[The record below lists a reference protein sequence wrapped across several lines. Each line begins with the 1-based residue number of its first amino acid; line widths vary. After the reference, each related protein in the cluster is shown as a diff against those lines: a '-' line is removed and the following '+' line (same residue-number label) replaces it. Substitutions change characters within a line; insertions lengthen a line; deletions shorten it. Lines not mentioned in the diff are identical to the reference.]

1 MTPMLV
7 AASLSN
13 RDWRPALQRQVRDHE
28 SDIVVELVRD
38 RHQAL
43 AEAVDIV
50 VVDDDTSWI
59 SRPVVASLVEAGKR
73 VIGVFDPAEGD
84 GYGEKFLRENG
95 IDLVVPSDLAT
106 EALIAFLRQHRP
118 NRAQLLEDA
127 AVLEQFD
134 DLIPMSARRVVAVG
148 GPSGA
153 GATEVAVALAQLMSK
168 QRTVLVD
175 TDENHPGLSR
185 RLGLSIHPHIVTATD
200 IIRHG
205 QSVSPQGDDVSI
217 ASCLARPV
225 INQGALP
232 FDVIAGLA
240 SRDDW
245 SLLRADD
252 AVGLLDVLAQRWVNV
267 IAKIGST
274 LDELPGTPR
283 YEVSRQVVKRAER
296 IVAVTQAS
304 PTGLLHFVDWLVE
317 AVPLAGDAPIDVVV
331 NRAPTNPA
339 LRGQIE
345 TELINI
351 TGERLN
357 SIVFVPSDRRV
368 ERAAWDATTV
378 EKGPFLRSL
387 SGLLGPVPSRFAW
400 RKSLLPARTPVTP
413 QEQAA

>member
-13 RDWRPALQRQVRDHE
+13 RDWRAALQRQVRDHE

-43 AEAVDIV
+43 AEAVDLVI
-50 VVDDDTSWI
+50 VDDDTSWI
-59 SRPVVASLVEAGKR
+59 SRAVVTSLVDAGKR
-73 VIGVFDPAEGD
+73 IIGVFDPAEGD
-84 GYGEKFLRENG
+84 GYGEKYLRETG
-95 IDLVVPSDLAT
+95 IDLVVPADLPT

-118 NRAQLLEDA
+118 NRLQMLEDA
-127 AVLEQFD
+127 AALEAFD
-134 DLIPMSARRVVAVG
+134 DLVPLAERRVVAVG

-153 GATEVAVALAQLMSK
+153 GATEVAVALAQLMST

-175 TDENHPGLSR
+175 ADENHPGLSR
-185 RLGLSIHPHIVTATD
+185 RLGLNIHPHIVTATE

-205 QSVSPQGDDVSI
+205 HTVAPQGEDVSV
-217 ASCLARPV
+217 ASCLARPA
-225 INQGALP
+225 INQGSLP

-283 YEVSRQVVKRAER
+283 YEVSRQVIQRAER

-304 PTGLLHFVDWLVE
+304 PTGLLHFVDWLVD

-331 NRAPTNPA
+331 NKAPSNPA

-345 TELINI
+345 TELVNI

-357 SIVFVPSDRRV
+357 SIVFVPADRRV

-378 EKGPFLRSL
+378 AKGPFLRSL

-400 RKSLLPARTPVTP
+400 RKTLLPTRTPVSN
-413 QEQAA
+413 EQAA

>member
-1 MTPMLV
+1 MSPMLV

-13 RDWRPALQRQVRDHE
+13 RDWRSALQRQVRDHE

-43 AEAVDIV
+43 ADAVDMV

-59 SRPVVASLVEAGKR
+59 SRQVVTSLAEAGKR
-73 VIGVFDPAEGD
+73 VIGVFDPSEGD

-95 IDLVVPSDLAT
+95 IDLVVPSDLPT

-118 NRAQLLEDA
+118 NRAQLLQDA

-134 DLIPMSARRVVAVG
+134 DHIPLSERRVVAVG

-168 QRTVLVD
+168 QRTILVD
-175 TDENHPGLSR
+175 ADENHPGLSR
-185 RLGLSIHPHIVTATD
+185 RLGLNIHPHIVTATD

-205 QSVSPQGDDVSI
+205 QSLAPQGDDVSV
-217 ASCLARPV
+217 ASCLARPA

-331 NRAPTNPA
+331 NKAPSNPA
-339 LRGQIE
+339 VRGQIE
-345 TELINI
+345 TELVNI

-357 SIVFVPSDRRV
+357 SIVFVPADRRV
-368 ERAAWDATTV
+368 ERAAWDASTV
-378 EKGPFLRSL
+378 DKGPFLRTL

-400 RKSLLPARTPVTP
+400 RKTSLPTRTAATP
-413 QEQAA
+413 KEKAA

>member
-13 RDWRPALQRQVRDHE
+13 REWRAALQRQVRDHE

-43 AEAVDIV
+43 ADAVDLVI
-50 VVDDDTSWI
+50 VDDDTSWI
-59 SRPVVASLVEAGKR
+59 SRVVVSGLVDAGKR

-84 GYGEKFLRENG
+84 GYGEKFLRETG
-95 IDLVVPSDLAT
+95 IDLVVPSDLPT

-118 NRAQLLEDA
+118 NRTQMLEDA
-127 AVLEQFD
+127 AALEQLD
-134 DLIPMSARRVVAVG
+134 DLVPLAERRVVAVG

-153 GATEVAVALAQLMSK
+153 GVTEVAVALAQLMSD

-175 TDENHPGLSR
+175 ADENHPGISR
-185 RLGLSIHPHIVTATD
+185 RLGLNIHPHIVTATD

-205 QSVSPQGDDVSI
+205 HTLAPQGDDNSV
-217 ASCLARPV
+217 ASCLARPA

-283 YEVSRQVVKRAER
+283 YEVSRQIIQRAER

-331 NRAPTNPA
+331 NKAPTNPA

-357 SIVFVPSDRRV
+357 SIVFVPPDRRV

-378 EKGPFLRSL
+378 AKGPFLRSL
-387 SGLLGPVPSRFAW
+387 SGLLGAVPSRFAW
-400 RKSLLPARTPVTP
+400 RKISVPARTPATN
-413 QEQAA
+413 EQAA

>member
-13 RDWRPALQRQVRDHE
+13 RDWRAALQRQVRDHE

-43 AEAVDIV
+43 AEAVDLVI
-50 VVDDDTSWI
+50 VDDDTSWI
-59 SRPVVASLVEAGKR
+59 SRAVVSSLVDAGKR
-73 VIGVFDPAEGD
+73 IIGVFDPAEGD
-84 GYGEKFLRENG
+84 GYGEKYLRETG
-95 IDLVVPSDLAT
+95 IDLVVPSDLPT

-118 NRAQLLEDA
+118 NRIQMLEDA
-127 AVLEQFD
+127 AALEALD
-134 DLIPMSARRVVAVG
+134 DLIPIAERRVVAVG

-153 GATEVAVALAQLMSK
+153 GATEVAVALAQLMST

-175 TDENHPGLSR
+175 ADENHPGLSR
-185 RLGLSIHPHIVTATD
+185 RLGLNIHPHIVTATE

-205 QSVSPQGDDVSI
+205 HTVAPQGEDVSV
-217 ASCLARPV
+217 ASCLARPA

-283 YEVSRQVVKRAER
+283 YEVSRQVIQRAER

-304 PTGLLHFVDWLVE
+304 PTGLLHFVDWLVD

-331 NRAPTNPA
+331 NKAPSNPA
-339 LRGQIE
+339 IRGQIE
-345 TELINI
+345 TELVNI

-357 SIVFVPSDRRV
+357 SIVFVPADRRV

-378 EKGPFLRSL
+378 AKGPFLRSL
-387 SGLLGPVPSRFAW
+387 SGLLGPVPSRYAW
-400 RKSLLPARTPVTP
+400 RKRSLPTRTPVSN
-413 QEQAA
+413 EQAA